1 MNGIYWLRKGGGA
14 YNGRCLERPEKLWET
29 VISQKLPSPMPLSS
43 QMAEPELYPK
53 PIDACIVHYF
63 EMETLH

>member
-1 MNGIYWLRKGGGA
+1 MNDIYWLKKGGGT

-43 QMAEPELYPK
+43 QVAEPEFVLKAYRYIHSPL
-53 PIDACIVHYF
+53 F
-63 EMETLH
+63 